1 MLIIVIV
8 ITTFNDFYITQ
19 RGIRAQQGMNESIWT
34 EQLNA
39 KLQEEFNFQLD
50 LPAVF
55 IDTFHNREK
64 QDEVDKF
71 SENTQ
76 LLWAFAESKLGI
88 NYQSNLTGRTVEM
101 MTISAEPFWCRDI
114 QLAMSDIRKCNE
126 ISR

>member
-76 LLWAFAESKLGI
+76 LLWAFAESK
-88 NYQSNLTGRTVEM
+88 VEPGLL
-101 MTISAEPFWCRDI
+101 EP
-114 QLAMSDIRKCNE
+114 LKV
-126 ISR
+126 

>member
-1 MLIIVIV
+1 
-8 ITTFNDFYITQ
+8 
-19 RGIRAQQGMNESIWT
+19 MNESIWK
-34 EQLNA
+34 EQLNT
-39 KLQEEFNFQLD
+39 KLQEEFNFELD

-88 NYQSNLTGRTVEM
+88 NYPVSAAVTGCVQTCH
-101 MTISAEPFWCRDI
+101 SGA
-114 QLAMSDIRKCNE
+114 E
-126 ISR
+126 ISSTQCPTSGDTQFYLINSMTFSQFRIIYILF

>member
-1 MLIIVIV
+1 
-8 ITTFNDFYITQ
+8 
-19 RGIRAQQGMNESIWT
+19 MNESIWT
-34 EQLNA
+34 KQLNA

-88 NYQSNLTGRTVEM
+88 NYCSIINLTWRTIEM
-101 MTISAEPFWCRDI
+101 RTISAEPFWCRDI